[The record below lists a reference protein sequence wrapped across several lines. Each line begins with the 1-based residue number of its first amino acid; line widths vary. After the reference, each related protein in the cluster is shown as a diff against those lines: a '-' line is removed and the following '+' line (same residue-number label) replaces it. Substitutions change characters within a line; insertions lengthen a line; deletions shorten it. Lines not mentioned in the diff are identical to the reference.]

1 MHLVAWW
8 SIERDKH
15 LVYQAHGARCS
26 CTEPVAKQ
34 CHIKGPEKGTLS
46 ITCMEELDGEYV
58 KSHVVRVACTGKVRC
73 P

>member
-1 MHLVAWW
+1 MVHASVVLN
-8 SIERDKH
+8 R
-15 LVYQAHGARCS
+15 
-26 CTEPVAKQ
+26 VAKQ
-34 CHIKGPEKGTLS
+34 CHTKGPEKGTLS